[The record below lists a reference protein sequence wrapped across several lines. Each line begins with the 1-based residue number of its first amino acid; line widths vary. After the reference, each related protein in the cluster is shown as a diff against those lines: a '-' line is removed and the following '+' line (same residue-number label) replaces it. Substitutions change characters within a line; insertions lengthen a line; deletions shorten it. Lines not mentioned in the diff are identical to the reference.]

1 MILEAN
7 DAWRFITGYKKL
19 LLEIDGAS
27 KSRAKGSVVSKL
39 AKARA
44 KLVKRPALLQEAQ
57 ARLVARSESIDPEVL
72 QAVEGLEV
80 RDWVYL
86 KDTKV
91 HSVFMDAETKRAFG
105 VLGLTDRLRDIVGG
119 SGVVLET
126 GLVHYRGRFV
136 FDGLVYKKLWLGPG
150 YKKSFNAAFS
160 EMKAKGRFYV
170 KYDARNATHA
180 VKFVTNQI
188 DI

>member
-1 MILEAN
+1 MILKA
-7 DAWRFITGYKKL
+7 DAAWRFIEGYKKL
-19 LLEIDGAS
+19 LFEIDGGS
-27 KSRAKGSVVSKL
+27 RSRAKDSIIPKL
-39 AKARA
+39 AEARA
-44 KLVKRPALLQEAQ
+44 KLVEQPALLQEAQ
-57 ARLVARSESIDPEVL
+57 ARLVVRSESIDPEVL

-91 HSVFMDAETKRAFG
+91 HSIFMDAETKRAFG

-126 GLVHYRGRFV
+126 GLVCYRGRFV
-136 FDGLVYKKLWLGPG
+136 CDGLVYKKLWLGPG

-160 EMKAKGRFYV
+160 EMKAQGRFYV
-170 KYDARNATHA
+170 VCDS
-180 VKFVTNQI
+180 
-188 DI
+188 